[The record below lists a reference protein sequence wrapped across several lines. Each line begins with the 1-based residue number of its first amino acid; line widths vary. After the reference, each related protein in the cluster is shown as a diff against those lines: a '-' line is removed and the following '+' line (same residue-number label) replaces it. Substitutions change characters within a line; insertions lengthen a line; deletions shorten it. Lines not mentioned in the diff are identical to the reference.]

1 MMSLMTI
8 IVCKSL
14 AWMADI
20 KLCLKCRVKIC
31 FIERYCLFLQ
41 LTFWIVAMLIFLYV
55 KYFDGFELV
64 GYGFV

>member
-8 IVCKSL
+8 IVSKSL

-31 FIERYCLFLQ
+31 FIEGYCLFLQ
-41 LTFWIVAMLIFLYV
+41 LTFWIVANADIPVCQILC
-55 KYFDGFELV
+55 GFELV